1 MRSWIKKTL
10 LGISSTVVG
19 LGIIVLP
26 FLIFVQPS
34 NEFVFGN
41 FQSYMSD
48 NVKDDLSSRYKI
60 NWQYYGSNAE
70 IPTYIQNKTLDLA
83 IATNNMI
90 AQLAMSDQLLPI
102 PWDEFNL
109 TKNDGSKINS
119 YKDLNGFVS
128 DATWWLSKTI
138 GGKIKLPNV
147 DGEPCDNLLAYCVP
161 YFLQDF
167 TFSYRGKK
175 IKELSNESISFKA
188 IFDHISNDAEFTSKE
203 SNVMMIDDSR
213 SVYDI
218 ARFVSDASDIN
229 PSPGILNSGVDLNSA
244 IAPSIQNLNNTY
256 DNIAKYYT
264 NKKKR
269 NILTFNS
276 DSSIV
281 LNKIALNQT
290 KGAFMYNGDAIYA
303 AMGGDN
309 ESDQNGLPQ
318 FGANQDFY
326 SIVPKIN
333 FYALDGVV
341 INKSIDPNKKKSAI
355 EIIKSLCLSGLQQ
368 GEIISEKDPTTDDYK
383 YLSAQNFS
391 FLNYTPCYQ
400 SLYEYAI
407 DPSENGYFSQ
417 TGIED
422 NAQKQLLIDLIK
434 INSDQI
440 KQENIELP
448 VTELTKSNINLAYLD
463 FKNKI

>member
-10 LGISSTVVG
+10 LGVGSTIVG

-26 FLIFVQPS
+26 FLIFIQPS

-48 NVKDDLSSRYKI
+48 NVKDDLSSKYKI
-60 NWQYYGSNAE
+60 NWQYYSSNAE

-90 AQLAMSDQLLPI
+90 AQLAMSNQLLPI

-109 TKNDGSKINS
+109 IKSDGNKINN
-119 YKDLNGFVS
+119 YKDLEGFVS

-138 GGKIKLPNV
+138 GGAIKLPDVN
-147 DGEPCDNLLAYCVP
+147 GEPCGNLLAYCVP
-161 YFLQDF
+161 YFMQDF
-167 TFSYRGKK
+167 AFCYRGEK
-175 IKELSNESISFKA
+175 IDELSNESISFKE
-188 IFDHISNDAEFTSKE
+188 IFDYISNDSKFNSKN

-213 SVYDI
+213 SVYNV
-218 ARFVSDASDIN
+218 AKFVGNDSDIN
-229 PSPGILNSGVDLNSA
+229 PSSGVLFPGTSLNSTNAL
-244 IAPSIQNLNNTY
+244 SIKHFDETY

-264 NKKKR
+264 NKKK

-309 ESDQNGLPQ
+309 ENNQTGLPQ
-318 FGANQDFY
+318 FGDNQDFY
-326 SIVPKIN
+326 SIVPNVN

-341 INKSIDPNKKKSAI
+341 INKSIDQKKKKFAV

-368 GEIISEKDPTTDDYK
+368 GEVVSDRNINGDYK
-383 YLSAQNFS
+383 YLSVQNFN
-391 FLNYTPCYQ
+391 FLNYTPCYK

-417 TGIED
+417 NDIE
-422 NAQKQLLIDLIK
+422 NYEQKQLLIDLIK
-434 INSDQI
+434 INSESI
-440 KQENIELP
+440 NQENIELP

>member
-1 MRSWIKKTL
+1 MKSWIKKTL
-10 LGISSTVVG
+10 LGIGSTIVG

-26 FLIFVQPS
+26 FLIFIQPS

-41 FQSYMSD
+41 FQSYMSG
-48 NVKDDLSSRYKI
+48 NVKDYLSNKYKI

-90 AQLAMSDQLLPI
+90 AQLAMSNQLLPI
-102 PWDEFNL
+102 PWDEFDL
-109 TKNDGSKINS
+109 IKSDGNKINS
-119 YKDLNGFVS
+119 YKDLEGFVS
-128 DATWWLSKTI
+128 DATWWLAKTI
-138 GGKIKLPNV
+138 GGTIKLPNV
-147 DGEPCDNLLAYCVP
+147 NGEPCDNLLAYCVP
-161 YFLQDF
+161 YFMQDF
-167 TFSYRGKK
+167 VFCYRGEKMD
-175 IKELSNESISFKA
+175 ELSNESISFKE
-188 IFDHISNDAEFTSKE
+188 IFDYISNDSKFN
-203 SNVMMIDDSR
+203 SKNSSVMMIDDSR
-213 SVYDI
+213 SVYNVAKI
-218 ARFVSDASDIN
+218 VGSDSDIN
-229 PSPGILNSGVDLNSA
+229 PSSGVLLSGTNLNSTNAL
-244 IAPSIQNLNNTY
+244 SIKNFDETY

-264 NKKKR
+264 NKKK

-309 ESDQNGLPQ
+309 ESNQTGLPQ
-318 FGANQDFY
+318 FGDNQDFY
-326 SIVPKIN
+326 SIVPNVN

-341 INKSIDPNKKKSAI
+341 INKSIDPKKKKSAI
-355 EIIKSLCLSGLQQ
+355 EIVKSLCLSGLQQ
-368 GEIISEKDPTTDDYK
+368 GEIVSDRNINGDYK
-383 YLSAQNFS
+383 YLSVQNFN
-391 FLNYTPCYQ
+391 FLNYTPCYK

-407 DPSENGYFSQ
+407 NPSENGYFSQ
-417 TGIED
+417 NDIE
-422 NAQKQLLIDLIK
+422 NYEQKQLLIDLMK
-434 INSDQI
+434 INSEQI
-440 KQENIELP
+440 NQENVELP